1 MAKKLLRL
9 WLITFCIVG
18 ILSPAYGQGE
28 YRLGPE
34 DEIEIRVWNHDD
46 LTRKVRVGLNGHI
59 SFPFVGEIKAQGLT
73 VHELQKGLEDRLG
86 PRFIINPHVSIVV
99 NEFKSQKFFVVGNVQ
114 KPGTFPLT
122 KPVRVVE
129 AISLAGG
136 VLSGG
141 ASKQSSGGVAI
152 IVRAQPGEKANLPQL
167 PDKTPAGQK
176 ITVSLP
182 AAMAGDTSQ
191 NLEIKNGDTIFV
203 PQLVYY
209 VTGEVKRAG
218 RYPYEENMTVLMA
231 VTTAEGF
238 SDKASRRGTY
248 IIREQSGN
256 KEKVKVNMDDLIRPG
271 DTIVVPES
279 WF

>member
-1 MAKKLLRL
+1 MIVKILRL
-9 WLITFCIVG
+9 WLIISCITG
-18 ILSPAYGQGE
+18 IISPAYGKGE
-28 YRLGPE
+28 FRLGAE

-46 LTRKVRVGLNGHI
+46 LTRKARVGLDGTI

-73 VHELQKGLEDRLG
+73 VHELQKGLEERLG

-99 NEFKSQKFFVVGNVQ
+99 TEFRSQKFFVVGNVQ

-136 VLSGG
+136 VLSGS
-141 ASKQSSGGVAI
+141 ASKQASGGVAI
-152 IVRAQPGEKANLPQL
+152 IVRAEPGGKANLPQL
-167 PDKTPAGQK
+167 PDKSPTAKK
-176 ITVSLP
+176 INVSLP
-182 AAMAGDTSQ
+182 AAMAGDPS
-191 NLEIKNGDTIFV
+191 NNVEIKDGDTIFV

-218 RYPYEENMTVLMA
+218 RYPYEENMTMLMA

-238 SDKASRRGTY
+238 TDKASRRGTY
-248 IIREQSGN
+248 VIREHS
-256 KEKVKVNMDDLIRPG
+256 KEKVKVTMDDIIRPG